1 MDSIKEQNLNE
12 PQTPQL
18 NIGAVMPSLRVK
30 KYNANFERDFKWY
43 MTMRHR
49 FNFDGSNAYYNK
61 KGESIIQYDKNGID
75 GKEAFFQWDSNGKI
89 KPTKHPNILHT
100 LLKVKGSCNL
110 HIKMYAEDRA
120 ACNMNKIEFRALC
133 IHFKAPKWFRDAV
146 ETQKMK
152 YWVVGSNGA

>member
-1 MDSIKEQNLNE
+1 MIIEQQQPNNPRQPYLHKVGV
-12 PQTPQL
+12 
-18 NIGAVMPSLRVK
+18 IPSLRVK
-30 KYNANFERDFKWY
+30 KYNPNFERDFKWY
-43 MTMRHR
+43 FSMRHK
-49 FNFDGSNAYYNK
+49 FNFDGSNAYFNK
-61 KGESIIQYDKNGID
+61 KGENIIQYDKNGVD

-133 IHFKAPKWFRDAV
+133 IHFKAPQWFREAV

-152 YWVVGSNGA
+152 YLVVSSTDR

>member
-1 MDSIKEQNLNE
+1 MIQFIKAHNSHLHK
-12 PQTPQL
+12 TD
-18 NIGAVMPSLRVK
+18 VMPSLRSK

-49 FNFDGSNAYYNK
+49 FNFDGSNAYFNK
-61 KGESIIQYDKNGID
+61 KGEDIIQYDKNGVD

-133 IHFKAPKWFRDAV
+133 IHFKAPQWFRDAV

-152 YWVVGSNGA
+152 YWKVGSNVA